1 MPNPISF
8 TLPDW
13 QRICGIPTATGQLRS
28 QPQDFRVIEMPGF
41 ALSGDGEHDFLY
53 IEKTSANTSWVA
65 RGLARHANVPVRD
78 VGFAGMKDRH
88 AVTRQWFS
96 VRRPGGPKADW
107 AELDL
112 PGVCVLEVARHN
124 RKMRRGA
131 HKGNRFELTVRGLSG
146 LDSALE
152 QRLRKIGGLSGPGS
166 ALEQRLRKISG
177 LSGPGSAL
185 EQRLRKIRESGVPNY
200 FGEQR
205 FGRSGS
211 NIGLAKSF
219 FAGTRLRREQ
229 RSIALSSAR
238 SLIFNN
244 ILSARVS
251 ADNWDTLIAGDVA
264 NLEGS
269 GSVFPVSAID
279 ADLQMRCR
287 EFDIHPTGVLWG
299 KGAVSTTSEP
309 AKLERD
315 IAEQEPVLVSGLER
329 HTDEGRRALR
339 LVVRDLDWDIDKDE
353 LHLRFSL
360 TRGGF
365 ATAVLRE
372 LLDYDV

>member
-146 LDSALE
+146 
-152 QRLRKIGGLSGPGS
+152 
-166 ALEQRLRKISG
+166 
-177 LSGPGSAL
+177 PGSAL
-185 EQRLRKIRESGVPNY
+185 EQRLRKIRVSGVPNY